1 MAVGSLLAHKHRRHH
16 LFPNRSISVVS
27 PGSLHQGMSYNPS
40 GPVSVTRVA
49 QPLDHSFGLNGL
61 GSDHSP
67 GPHAFSNPALDDA
80 VKKRKSS
87 KGSISSLSSFERTS
101 STPHM
106 RSLSLGESSS
116 ISPNSDKRRNK
127 LGYHRT
133 SVACGHC
140 RRRKIRCLLAPDD
153 PQGRCSNCI
162 RLKKE
167 CNFYPVEQQN
177 SNESRAQSAKRS
189 SISHIPSSS
198 TSSSPRGSNPAV
210 GHEHFEEYG
219 SFQSIPPDAPGY
231 PVPHHMDGSVDIKAH
246 HGVIPQSEFPYSPSF
261 DFHGWNQNYAGHT
274 PSDGHSDASSIAYWP
289 SSGPPVT
296 SASPFVHD
304 PMSMPS
310 QMDAQIPQQHF
321 PGHDQP
327 VWPGLQRSMSY
338 GGPETL
344 TQDPRFHNGLPGHVQ
359 RHSAHDIPTI
369 EPAQDSE
376 PMNHS
381 PMPPNWQPFV
391 SVPEGTQPGPVQP
404 YNGHWY
410 PEPQGLGS
418 VEEEHNLA
426 TPYRPF

>member
-1 MAVGSLLAHKHRRHH
+1 
-16 LFPNRSISVVS
+16 
-27 PGSLHQGMSYNPS
+27 MSYNPS